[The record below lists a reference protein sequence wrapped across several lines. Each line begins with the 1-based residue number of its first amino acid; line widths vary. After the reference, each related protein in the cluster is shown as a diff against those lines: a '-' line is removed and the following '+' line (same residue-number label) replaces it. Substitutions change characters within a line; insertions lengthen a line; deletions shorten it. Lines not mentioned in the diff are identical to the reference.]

1 LYAVSE
7 KRIVVWD
14 MVMDTGVKAT
24 FFCSQRFARQIIK
37 QKRGR
42 GKIINI
48 VSVGGHVG
56 TPNYAA
62 YGASKAGMLQLTRA
76 LAVEWIRHN
85 INVNA
90 VRPGV
95 TLTPRIERET
105 KEHPEFFKPYF
116 ERIPTRRAAAP
127 EDIANA
133 VSFLASSDAD
143 HIVGQV
149 IIIDGGV
156 LAFHPGYV
164 WPEQ

>member
-1 LYAVSE
+1 VLRRHS
-7 KRIVVWD
+7 
-14 MVMDTGVKAT
+14 
-24 FFCSQRFARQIIK
+24 FAARDLRHRLSSK
-37 QKRGR
+37 KRGR

-76 LAVEWIRHN
+76 LGVEWIRHN

-90 VRPGV
+90 VSPGV

-116 ERIPTRRAAAP
+116 ERIPARRAAAP

-143 HIVGQV
+143 HVVGQV
-149 IIIDGGV
+149 IIVDGGV
-156 LAFHPGYV
+156 LALHPGYV